1 MVATTFAADTPLVVT
16 GLVATKGVAG
26 NWLWWNFVMS
36 GMLTVFFFAR
46 LWRRANVMTD
56 VELAEVRYS
65 GKPAAFLRGFRALYL
80 AIPINLIILGWVTRA
95 MIKILTISL
104 GLHPVDIAGMTVS
117 GEVIAVG
124 ICFLI
129 TVAYAVAAGM
139 WAVLW
144 TDLVQF
150 MIKMTAVIIL
160 AVYAVRAVGGIDLMK
175 VKLAAH
181 FGSEKAALSVLPVSV
196 GPLGLHAYAWMPL
209 LTLGVYLSVQ
219 WWAAWYPG
227 AEPGG
232 GGYIAQR
239 IFSAKTERD
248 GVLATLFFNIA
259 HYALR
264 PWPWI
269 VTGLATVIFYPD
281 LQDKEAGYVQAFVD
295 LLPTPWRGFML
306 AGFAAA
312 YMSTVGT
319 HLNWG
324 ASYLVND
331 VYKRFMKTTRTQK
344 HYVAVSRATTVLL
357 FLASIAVTSQL
368 SSVEKAWELLL
379 ALGAGTGL
387 VLILRWYWWRINA
400 WSEISAMTASFVVS
414 VLSFI
419 YVEADVRRG
428 RSKRDRDDHAAHRRD
443 QHNRMGRGHVHHETP
458 NRTRSSTRSIC
469 ACARA
474 ESAGRAC
481 RGASASAWNQRRAV
495 RSRGRT
501 GSPESSPCT
510 RRCSASG
517 KLFSATP
524 APVSRCSPSL
534 RRAST
539 GSRVRSGM
547 NNHRRRPL
555 RRTLRG
561 HDHREL
567 HCLLRLYRDPT
578 LVAPER
584 VEGAA
589 RPADRDRLTA
599 QVGRGHAQ
607 FVVAPHGVLQRDGRG
622 ALGVVLLA
630 RSESGAVDAAFRARR
645 GRDRRCRVL
654 RSRMHA
660 PAVGRDELEIDRR
673 DGDRENPRAEPVG
686 LSRSTC
692 LGRAWGFVSAFH
704 ASAALACQDAE
715 TEHDSEPDPRAP
727 EQPFSLR
734 FDFHWCI
741 YYGVVQGSAR

>member
-1 MVATTFAADTPLVVT
+1 MTITALDWAIVASYFLLSTSIGLYFTKRGGESLDQYFLSGRQVPWWLAGTAMVATTFAADTPLVVT

-65 GKPAAFLRGFRALYL
+65 GRPAAFLRGFRALYL

-104 GLHPVDIAGMTVS
+104 GLKDVSIGGITVG
-117 GEVIAVG
+117 GEVVAVG
-124 ICFLI
+124 ICFVI
-129 TVAYAVAAGM
+129 TLTYSVAAGM

-150 MIKMTAVIIL
+150 VIKMSAVIIL
-160 AVYAVRAVGGIDLMK
+160 AIYAVRAVGGIDLMK
-175 VKLAAH
+175 LKLVAH
-181 FGSEKAALSVLPVSV
+181 FGSEKAALSVLPVSA
-196 GPLGLHAYAWMPL
+196 GPGGLHAYAWMPL
-209 LTLGVYLSVQ
+209 MTLGVYLSVQ

-239 IFSAKTERD
+239 IFSARTERE

-269 VTGLATVIFYPD
+269 VTGLATVILYPT
-281 LQDKEAGYVQAFVD
+281 LQDKESGYVHAFVD

-331 VYKRFMKTTRTQK
+331 FYKRFLRKDATQK
-344 HYVAVSRATTVLL
+344 HYVAVSRAATVFL

-387 VLILRWYWWRINA
+387 VFILRWYWWRINA

-414 VLSFI
+414 VLGFVYI
-419 YVEADVRRG
+419 KPMFAAD
-428 RSKRDRDDHAAHRRD
+428 D
-443 QHNRMGRGHVHHETP
+443 P
-458 NRTRSSTRSIC
+458 NAIATMMLVTVACSTVV
-469 ACARA
+469 
-474 ESAGRAC
+474 
-481 RGASASAWNQRRAV
+481 WLV
-495 RSRGRT
+495 VT
-501 GSPESSPCT
+501 MLTSPEPD
-510 RRCSASG
+510 
-517 KLFSATP
+517 ATLE
-524 APVSRCSPSL
+524 SFYR
-534 RRAST
+534 
-539 GSRVRSGM
+539 RVRPGGPGWAAVSMRLGF
-547 NNHRRRPL
+547 
-555 RRTLRG
+555 G
-561 HDHREL
+561 RE
-567 HCLLRLYRDPT
+567 PI
-578 LVAPER
+578 P
-584 VEGAA
+584 G
-589 RPADRDRLTA
+589 
-599 QVGRGHAQ
+599 
-607 FVVAPHGVLQRDGRG
+607 G
-622 ALGVVLLA
+622 ALAWTNWIAGIVAVYATLFGIGKIIFGYTGTGLVMLA
-630 RSESGAVDAAFRARR
+630 IAAASFWW
-645 GRDRRCRVL
+645 
-654 RSRMHA
+654 
-660 PAVGRDELEIDRR
+660 I
-673 DGDRENPRAEPVG
+673 
-686 LSRSTC
+686 SRSFREET
-692 LGRAWGFVSAFH
+692 ASSAVT
-704 ASAALACQDAE
+704 AA
-715 TEHDSEPDPRAP
+715 THPPPR
-727 EQPFSLR
+727 R
-734 FDFHWCI
+734 
-741 YYGVVQGSAR
+741 